1 MFARTLTLAAVMA
14 VSAVT
19 IAHAAEW
26 FVVAGE
32 NETCDV
38 ADTVLPG
45 FGKLAGPYATEQ
57 EAEAEMNK
65 IARCD
70 KVNTDPDPDEDGP
83 AR

>member
-1 MFARTLTLAAVMA
+1 MNVRTLTLAAMIA
-14 VSAVT
+14 ASTVT
-19 IAHAAEW
+19 LAHAAEW

-38 ADTVLPG
+38 ADAVLPG
-45 FGKLAGPYATEQ
+45 FGKLAGPYATED
-57 EAEAEMNK
+57 EAAAEMAR

-70 KVNTDPDPDEDGP
+70 KANTDPDPDEDA